1 MNMEVEVAGVKMKNP
16 VTTAS
21 GTFGHGV
28 EYARY
33 VDLNRLGAITVK
45 AVTLQPR
52 EGNPPPRIAETPSGI
67 LNSVGLQ
74 NPGVEAFIREELPE
88 LIKYRIPII
97 VNVAGNSI
105 QEYCQVVEKLN
116 DLPVSAFEINIS
128 CPNVKQGGMAFGLDP
143 AVIEEIT
150 REVKERSKKAVI
162 VKLSPNVTSIVD
174 CALAACYGGADGLS
188 LINTLSGMA
197 IDAESRRPVLRNVTG
212 GLSGPAIKPIA
223 LRMVYE
229 VYRAVRNVPI
239 IGMGGIM
246 TGIDAVE
253 FMLAGATAVAV
264 GTANLVNPTAVI
276 DVIDGIWDYM
286 QRHNIKD
293 VREIIGALEI

>member
-1 MNMEVEVAGVKMKNP
+1 MIDMEVEIAGIKMKNP

-28 EYARY
+28 EYAKY

-45 AVTLQPR
+45 AITLKPR

-74 NPGVEAFIREELPE
+74 NPGVDTFIREDLPE
-88 LIKYRIPII
+88 LIKYRVPII
-97 VNVAGNSI
+97 VNVAGNTI
-105 QEYCQVVEKLN
+105 EEYCQVVEKLN
-116 DLPVSAFEINIS
+116 DLPIAAFELNIS
-128 CPNVKQGGMAFGLDP
+128 CPNVKHGGMAFGSDP
-143 AVIEEIT
+143 HIIEKVT
-150 REVKERSKKAVI
+150 KKVKNRSKKPLI

-174 CALAACYGGADGLS
+174 SAIAACDGGADALS
-188 LINTLSGMA
+188 LINTLLGMA
-197 IDAESRRPVLRNVTG
+197 IDAESRKPILKNITG

-229 VYRAVRNVPI
+229 VHKAVNIPI

-246 TGIDAVE
+246 TGIDAIE

-276 DVIDGIWDYM
+276 DVIDGIYDYM
-286 QRHNIKD
+286 QRHDIKSIKD
-293 VREIIGALEI
+293 IVGALSA